1 MNLETKITI
10 YKFTPQVFTLT
21 PSQERY
27 FSPQGR
33 TQLHLP
39 FPSHQQDQ
47 SSLKCLQEEEG
58 DNRLTP

>member
-1 MNLETKITI
+1 MEL
-10 YKFTPQVFTLT
+10 
-21 PSQERY
+21 
-27 FSPQGR
+27 FSIRIQRTFQLVSTPQGR
-33 TQLHLP
+33 TQLHLH